1 MSEQANISGLVSLI
15 AGAAGKIES
24 YYTANPAKPYV
35 PPLSDTEPHPLDSKI
50 YPLDVRKAVQT
61 LEGACA
67 QLCAT
72 LVRPNHTVLNRHLNI
87 YQTAYLSV
95 ALRAQVAD
103 ILLDEPAGLHV
114 SEISK
119 RCKIEEKK
127 LARILR
133 TLCSQHIF
141 REVSRDTF
149 ANNRLS
155 MLFLSSDPLSSMGL
169 HISDEPTNKSAVH
182 LADTLLD
189 PEWGFSDAP
198 GRSSFNYAFGTPD
211 SMFRYFEGRKQK
223 DNPKAAEQGAQ
234 FGRAMIGGNAACDAS
249 AIITGYPWGELSQGA
264 TVNDVGGGVGHI
276 SMELCKRYKNLNLK
290 LQDLPERIEQ
300 AEKDFWPKGCPE
312 AIADGRIGFK
322 PIDLLAEKPI
332 AHCDIYLLKNVI
344 HLMSDE
350 VAIKALSNVR
360 SVMSPTSRVLVQE
373 FILQSAVRVSD
384 DEIALGQADPPL
396 LPNYGVGRIR
406 QYYFDAI
413 MMVLQNGQERSSDD
427 FIRIGKRAG
436 LELVKIWDLG
446 ETSAVEFAPAGLEK

>member
-1 MSEQANISGLVSLI
+1 MEQANISSLVSLI
-15 AGAAGKIES
+15 AGAAGKIET

-35 PPLSDTEPHPLDSKI
+35 PPLSDTEPHPLDNEI
-50 YPLDVRKAVQT
+50 YPLDVRQAVQT

-72 LVRPNHTVLNRHLNI
+72 LVRPNYTILNRHLNI

-95 ALRAQVAD
+95 VLRAQVAD
-103 ILLDEPAGLHV
+103 VLLDEPAGLHI

-141 REVSRDTF
+141 REVSKDTF

-155 MLFLSSDPLSSMGL
+155 MLLLSSDPLSSMGW

-189 PEWGFSDAP
+189 PEWGFSDATE
-198 GRSSFNYAFGTPD
+198 RSPFNYALGTPD
-211 SMFRYFEGRKQK
+211 PMFRYFEGN
-223 DNPKAAEQGAQ
+223 DNPKAAEQGAR
-234 FGRAMIGGNAACDAS
+234 FGKAMIGWNAACDSS
-249 AIITGYPWGELSQGA
+249 AIVTGYPWDKLGQGT
-264 TVNDVGGGVGHI
+264 TVNDIGGGVGHI
-276 SMELCKRYKNLNLK
+276 SMQLCKRYKNLNLK

-300 AEKDFWPKGCPE
+300 AEKDIWPKDCPE
-312 AIADGRIGFK
+312 AIADGRIQFK
-322 PIDLLAEKPI
+322 PIDIFAEKPI

-350 VAIKALSNVR
+350 VAIKVLSNVR
-360 SVMSPTSRVLVQE
+360 SVMSPTSRVLVQDY
-373 FILQSAVRVSD
+373 IIQSPTQSGSD
-384 DEIALGQADPPL
+384 DEFTLKQADPPL

-406 QYYFDAI
+406 QFYTDAI
-413 MMVLQNGQERSSDD
+413 MMVLLNGRERTFDD
-427 FIRIGKRAG
+427 FIQIGKSVG
-436 LELVKIWDLG
+436 LDLVKIWDMG
-446 ETSAVEFAPAGLEK
+446 ESSVVEFAPAVLEK